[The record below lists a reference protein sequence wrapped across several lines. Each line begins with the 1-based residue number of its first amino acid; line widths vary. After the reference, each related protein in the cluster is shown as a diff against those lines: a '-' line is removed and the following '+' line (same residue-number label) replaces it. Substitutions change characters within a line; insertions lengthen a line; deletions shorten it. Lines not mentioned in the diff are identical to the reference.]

1 MAAYLRLVLEGP
13 LLAFGGEAVDALG
26 VIEAF
31 PAASML
37 TGLLANALGWQRHH
51 RAALARLQQRLH
63 YAARID
69 REGQRLTD
77 FQTAQLGAD
86 DQGWTTRGAP
96 EGRAGA
102 TYGSPHIRRR
112 DHDADKRVVVALR
125 LDDAGEAPTLADL
138 AAALDEPARPL
149 FLGRKP
155 CLPSSRI
162 NAGIVEAE
170 TLPDALTSLP
180 PLDTETRLFRLL
192 LPSTE
197 LHQDGDEERPWSDQ
211 RNWRSG
217 VHGGTRI
224 IRVRHLRP
232 TEPAWPGP

>member
-1 MAAYLRLVLEGP
+1 MGSYLRLVLEGP
-13 LLAFGGEAVDALG
+13 LLAFGGEAVDSLG

-37 TGLLANALGWQRHH
+37 TGLLANALGWQRYH

-69 REGQRLTD
+69 REGQLLTD
-77 FQTAQLGAD
+77 FQTAQLGAN
-86 DQGWTTRGAP
+86 DQGWTTHGAP

-125 LDDAGEAPTLADL
+125 LDDGEEAPTLVDL

-155 CLPSSRI
+155 CLPSTRI

-170 TLPDALTSLP
+170 TLLDALASLAP
-180 PLDTETRLFRLL
+180 PANTKTRVL
-192 LPSTE
+192 LPDSVPY
-197 LHQDGDEERPWSDQ
+197 QDGDEERPWSDQ
-211 RNWRSG
+211 RNWHSG
-217 VHGGTRI
+217 VHGGTRT
-224 IRVRHLRP
+224 IRIRHLPPARP
-232 TEPAWPGP
+232 AL

>member
-1 MAAYLRLVLEGP
+1 MGSYLRLVLEGP
-13 LLAFGGEAVDALG
+13 LLAFGGEAVDSLG

-37 TGLLANALGWQRHH
+37 TGLFANSLGWQRHH
-51 RAALARLQQRLH
+51 RAALVRLQQRLH

-69 REGQRLTD
+69 REGQLLTD
-77 FQTAQLGAD
+77 FQTAQLGAN
-86 DQGWTTRGAP
+86 DQGWTTHGAP

-102 TYGSPHIRRR
+102 SYGSPHIRRR

-125 LDDAGEAPTLADL
+125 LENAEEAPTLANL

-155 CLPSSRI
+155 CLPSTRI

-170 TLPDALTSLP
+170 TLLDALASLP
-180 PLDTETRLFRLL
+180 PPANTETRVL
-192 LPSTE
+192 LPDSVPY
-197 LHQDGDEERPWSDQ
+197 QDGDEERPWSDQ
-211 RNWRSG
+211 RNWHSG
-217 VHGGTRI
+217 VHGGTRT
-224 IRVRHLRP
+224 IRIRHLP
-232 TEPAWPGP
+232 STTP

>member
-1 MAAYLRLVLEGP
+1 MGSYLRLVLEGP
-13 LLAFGGEAVDALG
+13 LLAFGGEAVDSLG

-69 REGQRLTD
+69 REGQSLTD
-77 FQTAQLGAD
+77 FQTAQLGAS
-86 DQGWTTRGAP
+86 DQGWTTRGVV

-112 DHDADKRVVVALR
+112 DHDADKRVVVVLR
-125 LDDAGEAPTLADL
+125 LDDVEELPTLADL
-138 AAALDEPARPL
+138 ATALDEPARPL

-170 TLPDALTSLP
+170 SLLDALASLP
-180 PLDTETRLFRLL
+180 PPANTATRVL
-192 LPSTE
+192 LPDSVPY
-197 LHQDGDEERPWSDQ
+197 QDGDEERPWSDR
-211 RNWRSG
+211 RNWRTG
-217 VHGGTRI
+217 VHGGTRT
-224 IRVRHLRP
+224 IRIRHS
-232 TEPAWPGP
+232 PGSAP